1 MAQFQAALVQMA
13 AGPDKEANLERADRL
28 VRAAAAGGA
37 ALVVLPE
44 VFSWR
49 GPRQDE
55 AAAAEP
61 VPGPTTE
68 LCSRLARELELY
80 LVGGSILEQGGAQ
93 GKAYNTSCLFAPDG
107 RLVACYRKIHLF
119 DVDLPGAVQV
129 RESDTRA
136 HGATPVAVD
145 TALGTFGLSI
155 CYDLRFPELY
165 RHVVRRG
172 ATILTVP
179 SAFTAPT
186 GRAHWEPLLRARAIE
201 NQAYLLAPNQYGRNP
216 HGFEDYGN
224 SMVVDPWGEVI
235 ARAGVGEE
243 VLRATIDPDQVAR
256 VRRQMPCLEH
266 ARLR

>member
-13 AGPDKEANLERADRL
+13 AGSDKEANLERAARL
-28 VRAAAAGGA
+28 VRDAAGGGA
-37 ALVVLPE
+37 VLVVLPE

-49 GPRQDE
+49 GPRRDE

-61 VPGPTTE
+61 IPGPTTARV
-68 LCSRLARELELY
+68 SRLAQELDLH
-80 LVGGSILEQGGAQ
+80 LVAGSILERGGPH
-93 GKAYNTSCLFAPDG
+93 GKAYNTSCLFGPDG
-107 RLVACYRKIHLF
+107 RLLALYRKIHLF

-136 HGATPVAVD
+136 HGDAPVVAD
-145 TALGTFGLSI
+145 TALGTLGLSI

-165 RHVVRRG
+165 RHVVRLG
-172 ATILTVP
+172 AAILTVP

-201 NQAYLLAPNQYGRNP
+201 NQAYVLAPNQYGPNP

-224 SMVVDPWGEVI
+224 SMVVDPWGEIV
-235 ARAGVGEE
+235 ARAGGSEE
-243 VLRATIDPDQVAR
+243 VLRATLDPDHLAR

-266 ARLR
+266 TRLR